1 MTNVELAAL
10 ACMSPEGLEAAGV
23 LTGQPE
29 GKAYDAYHCI
39 KCGSGLGRDDAGAH
53 KKFINR
59 GASLFLCISCLADY
73 MNVSEAFLREK
84 IEHFRSMGCTLFSR
98 GEQGI

>member
-1 MTNVELAAL
+1 MTCEELAAL
-10 ACMSPEGLEAAGV
+10 ACMSPAGLEAAGV
-23 LTGQPE
+23 TAGSPE
-29 GKAYDAYHCI
+29 GKAFDACHCI
-39 KCGSGLGRDDAGAH
+39 RCGRRLGHDDAGAH

-98 GEQGI
+98 GE